1 MDNKSYI
8 GTLGRSVLVVV
19 LFSLLS
25 GCSPKIVERVVTV
38 TVTEVRDSTAWRDT
52 TIYVPIPLESDQ
64 AIVHFGDTSHR
75 ETSVA
80 ESEAWIG
87 KDGMLHHSLRNK
99 SEARIAYDLKL
110 PEHWLYTGVTN
121 TKEHEHSI
129 IKEVKVEK
137 PLSWWQKFRIRA
149 FWWLLVGII
158 LSFGWI
164 FRKPL
169 IYTLKLW
176 LKL

>member
-1 MDNKSYI
+1 MGNIAHI

-52 TIYVPIPLESDQ
+52 TIFVPIPLESDQ
-64 AIVHFGDTSHR
+64 AIVHVGDTSHR

-80 ESEAWIG
+80 ESDAWIG
-87 KDGMLHHSLRNK
+87 TDGMLHHNLRNK
-99 SEARIAYDLKL
+99 PKARIPYTLKL

-121 TKEHEHSI
+121 TKEHEHLAV
-129 IKEVKVEK
+129 KEVKVEK
-137 PLSWWQKFRIRA
+137 PLSKWKSFKLGA
-149 FWWLLVGII
+149 FWWLLGCLV
-158 LSFGWI
+158 LSLLWI
-164 FRKPL
+164 FRKP
-169 IYTLKLW
+169 ITAILKRPF
-176 LKL
+176 